1 MGRRILVRYWAKL
14 ANSGFVSAGQPK
26 AARENYQ
33 VNTVMP
39 TITSVNVKLIQ
50 MPVAEQQT
58 HAVAMGVLA
67 VVITLAKYGVKPA
80 NLVFV
85 SVETMILVKETHM
98 ENIVTYRTVCA
109 NAHPILMPVVEIDPN
124 V

>member
-1 MGRRILVRYWAKL
+1 ML
-14 ANSGFVSAGQPK
+14 
-26 AARENYQ
+26 
-33 VNTVMP
+33 

-58 HAVAMGVLA
+58 HAVAMGVL
-67 VVITLAKYGVKPA
+67 VVVVTLAKYGVKPA

-109 NAHPILMPVVEIDPN
+109 NVHPILMPVVGIDPN

>member
-1 MGRRILVRYWAKL
+1 MGRRILVRYQVKL
-14 ANSGFVSAGQPK
+14 ASSGFVNAGQPK
-26 AARENYQ
+26 AARANYQ
-33 VNTVMP
+33 VNTVML

-58 HAVAMGVLA
+58 HAAAMGVLA
-67 VVITLAKYGVKPA
+67 VVVTLAKYGVKPV
-80 NLVFV
+80 NLGFV
-85 SVETMILVKETHM
+85 SVETILLAKETHM

-109 NAHPILMPVVEIDPN
+109 NVHPILMPVVGIDPN

>member
-1 MGRRILVRYWAKL
+1 MGRRILVRYQAKL
-14 ANSGFVSAGQPK
+14 ASSEFVNAGQPK
-26 AARENYQ
+26 AARANYQ
-33 VNTVMP
+33 VNTVML

-50 MPVAEQQT
+50 MLVAEQQT
-58 HAVAMGVLA
+58 HAVALGVL
-67 VVITLAKYGVKPA
+67 VVVVTLAKYGGKPA

-85 SVETMILVKETHM
+85 SVETMTLVKGTYM

-109 NAHPILMPVVEIDPN
+109 NAHPILMPVWEIDPN

>member
-1 MGRRILVRYWAKL
+1 MGRRILVRYQAKL
-14 ANSGFVSAGQPK
+14 ASSGFVNAGQPK
-26 AARENYQ
+26 AARANYQ
-33 VNTVMP
+33 VNTVML
-39 TITSVNVKLIQ
+39 TVTSVNVKLTQ

-85 SVETMILVKETHM
+85 SVETILLVKETHM
-98 ENIVTYRTVCA
+98 ENIVTYRLVCA
-109 NAHPILMPVVEIDPN
+109 NAHPILMPVVEINPN